1 MSSAQLAS
9 VLLPYLALVA
19 LLSGAAALGIRCG
32 RAADAGVVV
41 AEVLLIARAVV
52 DVVDVVHGP
61 RVADAA
67 THLGYVV
74 VSVVLLP
81 LLIQLAV
88 SARSATEVERT
99 PRDRSRARHMA
110 SVLACAALMVV
121 VARQTTTG
129 AG

>member
-41 AEVLLIARAVV
+41 AELLLIARAVV
-52 DVVDVVHGP
+52 DVVDVTRGP
-61 RVADAA
+61 RVPDAA

-81 LLIQLAV
+81 LLIQLAM
-88 SARSATEVERT
+88 SARSATGTARA
-99 PRDRSRARHMA
+99 PRDGSRARHTA
-110 SVLACAALMVV
+110 SALACVVLMVV
-121 VARQTTTG
+121 AARQTTTG